1 MFHAPA
7 DGAIDHLFEAAR
19 LLRDLEARVID
30 LTLLAGY
37 QEVVLPV
44 LERLE
49 VFASEEEQVVRFV
62 DRQGH
67 VMGLRADF
75 TGPTARVVATRL
87 RSQPVVRLCYRGHV
101 FRNPDAGEGQRSEL
115 HQAGFELFDEGG
127 PAADAEA
134 IRLALRACD
143 ALGATGAR
151 ACLGSAA
158 LVAAL
163 LPGATEDHR
172 RALDRR
178 DAGAIP
184 VELACL
190 LDFAGPP
197 EVLERARREL
207 PEAARPAIARLSAV
221 VSELGA
227 LADRVV
233 IDLAEVRPWA
243 YYSGVVFDLFAPG
256 FPSAIGGGGRYDG
269 LVAKYGHGRPA
280 VGASL
285 AIEVI
290 AAGLLTRPAEG
301 GASDRGLTIALPKG
315 RIRSSI
321 VAALGDLAPDTS
333 SLESRQLRVPGRA
346 PLGTVPASFLLV
358 KDPDIPSYVERGIA
372 DVGIVGLDT
381 LEEAPRIEV
390 LRPLAL
396 DLGRCRM
403 SLCGKPGTK
412 LRSLA
417 ERGNLRIAT
426 KYPKIA
432 RRALEERGLPAEII
446 PLRGSVEL
454 ATLTGLADAIIDLV
468 ETGATLKAN
477 GLVELEELLV
487 STARVVVNR
496 ASWRLKTVEV
506 SELLGRLARVAKGGG
521 HAKT

>member
-7 DGAIDHLFEAAR
+7 AGAVDRLFEAAR
-19 LLRDLEARVID
+19 LLRELEARVID
-30 LTLLAGY
+30 LLALSGY

-87 RSQPVVRLCYRGHV
+87 GSHPVVRLSYRGDV
-101 FRNPDAGEGQRSEL
+101 FRNQEAGTGNRSEL
-115 HQAGFELFDEGG
+115 HQAGFELFDDGG
-127 PAADAEA
+127 VASDVEA

-143 ALGATGAR
+143 ALGATSAR
-151 ACLGSAA
+151 VSIGSAA

-163 LPGATEDHR
+163 LPGATHEHR

-178 DAGAIP
+178 DAGALP
-184 VELACL
+184 AELSRL

-197 EVLERARREL
+197 AVLERAQREL
-207 PEAARPAIARLSAV
+207 PDAARPALARLSLV
-221 VSELGA
+221 VAELGSD
-227 LADRVV
+227 ADRVV
-233 IDLAEVRPWA
+233 VDLAEVRPWA
-243 YYSGVVFDLFAPG
+243 YYSGIVFDLFAPG

-269 LVAKYGHGRPA
+269 LVAKYGHSRPA

-285 AIEVI
+285 AIEAI
-290 AAGLLTRPAEG
+290 ASGLLARPRE
-301 GASDRGLTIALPKG
+301 DEKEQRGLTIALPKG
-315 RIRSSI
+315 RIRSS
-321 VAALGDLAPDTS
+321 VLAALGDLGPDAS
-333 SLESRQLRVPGRA
+333 SLESRQLRVAGRA
-346 PLGTVPASFLLV
+346 STGKLPLSFLLV

-372 DVGIVGLDT
+372 DVGIVGLDV
-381 LEEAPRIEV
+381 LDEEPRVDV

-403 SLCGKPGTK
+403 SLCGKPGTDP
-412 LRSLA
+412 RALA

-426 KYPKIA
+426 KYPTIA

-468 ETGATLKAN
+468 DTGATLEAN
-477 GLVELEELLV
+477 GLVELEELIV

-496 ASWRLKTVEV
+496 AAWRLKTEEV
-506 SELLGRLARVAKGGG
+506 QRLLVRLAASAKDGG
-521 HAKT
+521 HAKA

>member
-1 MFHAPA
+1 MFHAPSA
-7 DGAIDHLFEAAR
+7 GAIDRLFEAAR

-30 LTLLAGY
+30 LLTVAGY
-37 QEVVLPV
+37 QEVVLPA

-49 VFASEEEQVVRFV
+49 VFASEEEEVVRFV
-62 DRQGH
+62 DRHGH

-87 RSQPVVRLCYRGHV
+87 RSHPVVRLSYRGDV
-101 FRNPDAGEGQRSEL
+101 FRNQETGKGNRSEL

-127 PAADAEA
+127 VGSDVEA

-143 ALGATGAR
+143 ALGARSAR
-151 ACLGSAA
+151 ASLGSAA

-163 LPGATEDHR
+163 LPEATDEHR

-178 DAGAIP
+178 DSGALP
-184 VELACL
+184 PQLARL

-197 EVLERARREL
+197 AVLERAQAQL
-207 PEAARPAIARLSAV
+207 PDVARPALARLSAV
-221 VSELGA
+221 VAELGSD
-227 LADRVV
+227 ADRVV
-233 IDLAEVRPWA
+233 IDLAEVRPRA
-243 YYSGVVFDLFAPG
+243 YYSGIVFDLFAPG

-269 LVAKYGHGRPA
+269 LVARYGHSRPA

-285 AIEVI
+285 SIEAI
-290 AAGLLTRPAEG
+290 ATGLLTQRADGEKEH
-301 GASDRGLTIALPKG
+301 RGLTIALPKG

-321 VAALGDLAPDTS
+321 LTALGDLGPDAS
-333 SLESRQLRVPGRA
+333 SLESRQLRVVG
-346 PLGTVPASFLLV
+346 GTSMGGLPISFLLV

-372 DVGIVGLDT
+372 DVGIVGLDV
-381 LEEAPRIEV
+381 LEEEQDADV

-396 DLGRCRM
+396 ELGRCRM
-403 SLCGKPGTK
+403 SLCGKPGTDPK
-412 LRSLA
+412 ALA
-417 ERGNLRIAT
+417 EHGNLRIAT
-426 KYPKIA
+426 KYPRIA
-432 RRALEERGLPAEII
+432 RWALEKRGLPAEII

-468 ETGATLKAN
+468 DTGATLSAN

-496 ASWRLKTVEV
+496 ASWRLKTEEV
-506 SELLGRLARVAKGGG
+506 QRLLGRLSVAAKDGV
-521 HAKT
+521 HAKA